1 MIGDDNDVRRVAHKY
16 HQYSAVT
23 RCCCEYILSSCWSE
37 NGGGSRE
44 GEREQ
49 EYRYDL

>member
-1 MIGDDNDVRRVAHKY
+1 MIGDDNDVRCVPHKY

-23 RCCCEYILSSCWSE
+23 RRCCEYILSSCWSE